1 MVRYD
6 ETRRSL
12 LFIQAPASVRC
23 GVQCLF
29 LTTSH
34 AIQSKTDYISI
45 IANPHVLQD
54 TTHHSFFT
62 FTFGLGVTDLRDT
75 ALGSSSCSFLLS
87 AVAARFGDG
96 GGGGALLAL
105 ECGVPGCA
113 DGVG

>member
-1 MVRYD
+1 MSSGLRPIL
-6 ETRRSL
+6 E
-12 LFIQAPASVRC
+12 
-23 GVQCLF
+23 
-29 LTTSH
+29 TSH
-34 AIQSKTDYISI
+34 AIQSKTDYISHHR
-45 IANPHVLQD
+45 NPHVVQD

-96 GGGGALLAL
+96 GGGWGPLLAL